1 MLFQKILP
9 KLNIS
14 VLLLFIAFFAACKK
28 DKDILTTSTLNS
40 PIIFRTYYIAAEE
53 VEWDYAPTGL
63 NQITGNVFGSKE
75 NTYLQNDTDRIGK
88 KNIKAIYREYTD
100 ATFTRLKPQE
110 SVDMGLLGPVIRA
123 EVGDSIKVV
132 FKNKASFPFSIHP
145 HGVLY
150 DRNNEGITG
159 VSPGATFTYQWAV
172 SENSGPAMS
181 DGSSVGWI
189 YHSHVMEEDNK
200 DIYAGLVGAIVI
212 YRKGYLDYNK
222 PKDMNKEKFALFM
235 IMDEN
240 NSLYLPANKA
250 RYTQNRVNDDDADF
264 QESNLKHSVNGLM
277 YGNCKFTGIKTD
289 DKVRWYVMDLGNE
302 LDNHT
307 AHWHGNTVTVTGSR
321 TDVLYLGPANLTTAD
336 MIANNTGS
344 WQFHCHVN
352 DHIAA
357 GMIATY
363 EVN

>member
-1 MLFQKILP
+1 MLFQKPLP
-9 KLNIS
+9 KFNIS
-14 VLLLFIAFFAACKK
+14 ALLIIAMLFGACKK
-28 DKDILTTSTLNS
+28 DKNILTTSTLIT
-40 PIIFRTYYIAAEE
+40 PTTFRTYYVAAEE
-53 VEWDYAPTGL
+53 VEWNYAPTGI
-63 NQITGNVFGSKE
+63 NQITGNIFGSKE
-75 NTYLQNDTDRIGK
+75 NTYLQNDTDRVGK

-100 ATFTRLKPQE
+100 ATFTKLKPQE
-110 SVDMGLLGPVIRA
+110 SADMGLLGPVIRA

-145 HGVLY
+145 HGVVY
-150 DRNNEGITG
+150 DSINEGITG
-159 VSPGATFTYQWAV
+159 ILPGATFTYQWAV
-172 SENSGPAMS
+172 SENSGPAAR

-212 YRKGYLDYNK
+212 YRKGYLDQNK
-222 PKDMNKEKFALFM
+222 PKDLDKEKFALFM

-240 NSLYLPANKA
+240 HSLYLSANKA
-250 RYTQNRVNDDDADF
+250 KYTLNHVSNDDPDF

-277 YGNCKFTGIKTD
+277 YGNCKFTDIRAN

-307 AHWHGNTVTVTGSR
+307 AHWHGNTITVSGSR
-321 TDVLYLGPANLTTAD
+321 TDVLYLGPANLLTAD
-336 MIANNTGS
+336 MNANNAGN
-344 WQFHCHVN
+344 WKFHCHVN

-357 GMIATY
+357 GMIALY
-363 EVN
+363 EVK